1 MGKLATSTKPA
12 ADLSA
17 MPDPDPE
24 PAAPAPDAT
33 PTKVGP
39 AKAQADLNWFGDL
52 SDEEDFIKILYYG
65 REGVGKTSAS
75 VSAANHGRILVVN
88 AEAGLKKR
96 PLAQLGIE
104 VKNVMTWPP
113 QGKENALTS
122 DGLMVLHERLLAD
135 LRDDPDSWF
144 AVVFDSISE
153 IHQKLREQA
162 TDKRVRKV
170 SGSDP
175 DWVDRD
181 DYGVMTA
188 QMRKIVR
195 RFRDLPCHVIFT
207 ALETDDEKQN
217 VIRPAIT
224 PALCTDVLGYVDV
237 VARMGSP
244 VGDYRART
252 RALERIRAKD
262 RFSALPNVMMDPN
275 FNRVR
280 EYIAGE
286 LTEDA
291 DPLQEALREEER
303 AALEAAAA
311 EEATKA
317 TKATRRRPSRAKA
330 ATEAPKAE
338 EPAETGEAESA
349 AADE

>member
-1 MGKLATSTKPA
+1 MGKVAPSSKPA
-12 ADLSA
+12 VDLSA
-17 MPDPDPE
+17 VPDPDPE
-24 PAAPAPDAT
+24 PAPSPSAT
-33 PTKVGP
+33 PTKLGP
-39 AKAQADLNWFGDL
+39 ARESADLNWFGDL
-52 SDEEDFIKILYYG
+52 TDEEDFVKILYYG

-75 VSAANHGRILVVN
+75 VAAANGGRILVVN

-96 PLAQLGIE
+96 PLKQLGIN
-104 VKNVMTWPP
+104 VNNVMTWPP
-113 QGKENALTS
+113 QGKENALTA
-122 DGLMVLHERLLAD
+122 DGLLVLHERLLAD
-135 LRDDPDSWF
+135 LRDDPTSWF

-170 SGSDP
+170 AGSDP

-217 VIRPAIT
+217 TIRPAIT

-237 VARMGSP
+237 VARMGSAT
-244 VGDYRART
+244 GDYRART
-252 RALERIRAKD
+252 RASERIRAKD
-262 RFSALPNVMMDPN
+262 RFSSLPAIMLDPN

-280 EYIAGE
+280 DYIVGDLE
-286 LTEDA
+286 EA
-291 DPLQEALREEER
+291 DDEVQAPLVEEER

-317 TKATRRRPSRAKA
+317 TKAATRRRPSRAKA
-330 ATEAPKAE
+330 AAAAPE
-338 EPAETGEAESA
+338 ETPAETQESTPSEEAAE
-349 AADE
+349 